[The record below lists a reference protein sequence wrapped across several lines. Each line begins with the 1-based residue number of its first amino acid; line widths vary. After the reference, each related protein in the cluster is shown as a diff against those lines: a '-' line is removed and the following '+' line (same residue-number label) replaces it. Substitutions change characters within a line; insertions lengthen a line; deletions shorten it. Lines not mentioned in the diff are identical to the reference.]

1 MDFTISELFY
11 ELVVSQ
17 LSFLDDINDMAEC
30 RYISKKLCHRS
41 VNGFSIRYWNDS
53 TISLH
58 HFSETIDI
66 PKISS

>member
-1 MDFTISELFY
+1 
-11 ELVVSQ
+11 
-17 LSFLDDINDMAEC
+17 MAEC